1 MRGMDESE
9 ENGLPFG
16 AMEPQLKK
24 KPGQGDAS
32 AVDQYATSM
41 FMCNFGRFFFFF
53 FFLQYRL
60 NANEWMEGQTLL

>member
-16 AMEPQLKK
+16 AMEPQLRK
-24 KPGQGDAS
+24 KPGWARRCVRSGSVCDLHVFVQFW
-32 AVDQYATSM
+32 AV
-41 FMCNFGRFFFFF
+41 

-60 NANEWMEGQTLL
+60 NANEWMDGQTLL